1 MSALN
6 NALVAIITSE
16 SSWEKAL
23 ATALG
28 KKKFL
33 SEQHI
38 VELGSTVC
46 KKYGC
51 FVDVAENGMYRFY
64 KTEEV
69 SSANIHEGAKKLWQR
84 RVAPY
89 HNIVRSN
96 RGGAKGMAQ
105 QDVVD
110 IGRRKAEKFAE
121 AHGVVEIRSEI
132 KKTEA
137 YLKALKAC
145 M

>member
-28 KKKFL
+28 KKKYL

-46 KKYGC
+46 EKYGC

-96 RGGAKGMAQ
+96 RGGKGKAQ

-121 AHGVVEIRSEI
+121 AHKVTEIREEI
-132 KKTEA
+132 KKAEA
-137 YLKALKAC
+137 YLKSLKAYV
-145 M
+145 